1 MFLIAVQ
8 SRTYLDKAC
17 GRDAGCGGMEPF
29 KEVFHRQAIQCL
41 GRVLGRSD
49 SAFDVK
55 HFEALALKNLASLEL
70 KQRCDQIYRALCE
83 TLPQDFPRA
92 AEVIHASLHPACDG
106 NAQKL
111 GVTEEGV
118 QGWMI
123 MPLAEYAGR
132 ECGGHWSLGLELLM
146 EMTMRFTSEFGIRHL
161 WRERPQEVMA
171 VVATW
176 TAHPNEHVR
185 RLVSEGSRPR
195 LPWGMQL
202 PAFIADPQA
211 TLPLLEA
218 LRDDPSPYVRKSVA
232 NHLNDIAR
240 DHPQVALEVAR
251 HWHADAPQERQR
263 LLRHAMRNLLK
274 QGHPQVLALYELAAP
289 RLKQI
294 TLSLGA
300 DELAMGGSLPFSLH
314 LQSSAKAPQSLR
326 LDYVL
331 HHQKANGRLTPK
343 VFRWKDLTLAPGEVL
358 RLEKT
363 HSFRPI
369 TTRVYY
375 PGLHRLEIKINGA
388 IVAAADFTLC

>member
-1 MFLIAVQ
+1 
-8 SRTYLDKAC
+8 
-17 GRDAGCGGMEPF
+17 MEPF
-29 KEVFHRQAIQCL
+29 KEVFHREAIQCL
-41 GRVLGRSD
+41 GRVLGRQD
-49 SAFDVK
+49 AAFDAK
-55 HFEALALKNLASLEL
+55 CFEALALKNLAVLEL
-70 KQRCDQIYRALCE
+70 KQRCDQIYRALC
-83 TLPQDFPRA
+83 TSLPQDFPRA
-92 AEVIHASLHPACDG
+92 AKVIQASLHPACDG
-106 NAQKL
+106 NAQRL
-111 GVTEEGV
+111 GVTEEGI

-132 ECGGHWSLGLELLM
+132 ECGGHWPLGLELLK

-176 TAHPNEHVR
+176 TAHENEHVR
-185 RLVSEGSRPR
+185 RLVSEGARPR

-202 PAFIADPQA
+202 PAFIADPRA

-251 HWHADAPQERQR
+251 HWHAYAPQERQR

-274 QGHPQVLALYELAAP
+274 QGHPQVLALYELSTP
-289 RLKQI
+289 RLKQAS
-294 TLSLGA
+294 LLLGA
-300 DELAMGGSLPFSLH
+300 REVATGGSLPFSLH
-314 LQSSAKAPQSLR
+314 LQSNAKAPQSLR

-343 VFRWKDLTLAPGEVL
+343 VFRWKDLTLPAGSEIL
-358 RLEKT
+358 LEKT

-369 TTRVYY
+369 TTRVYH